1 MPSTDAPN
9 WWADVQQEREDLAG
23 SGRRPADD
31 WLGED
36 IDFVP
41 RRRMTRERAAAPAS
55 AAPGAAPL
63 DDRLAAAS
71 SASDDADLGAAHNLH
86 GVFVPAPGADAATTR
101 TVELVADDDAYA
113 YDDPRASRR
122 RVATTAS
129 GTGTGTATARTIELL
144 TDDAPAEG
152 PAPTGAVDHD
162 PAHLSAADDPFASPP
177 PPVGVR
183 RTVQIKGRPTEAG
196 RLATIA
202 QRSMAQRHRGRSA
215 SDRVGHRP
223 DRIALWA
230 VALGAIL
237 ILLAAMT
244 SSSQAAV
251 RHAKAAAP
259 AAVTAKVAHT
269 ATHVSPAST
278 VRPHR

>member
-23 SGRRPADD
+23 PGRRPADD

-41 RRRMTRERAAAPAS
+41 RRRMTREPGAAAA
-55 AAPGAAPL
+55 AAPL
-63 DDRLAAAS
+63 DDRLAAAAS
-71 SASDDADLGAAHNLH
+71 SRDADLDSAHALH
-86 GVFVPAPGADAATTR
+86 GVFVPASAGATT
-101 TVELVADDDAYA
+101 
-113 YDDPRASRR
+113 
-122 RVATTAS
+122 
-129 GTGTGTATARTIELL
+129 RTIELL
-144 TDDAPAEG
+144 TDAPSAEG
-152 PAPTGAVDHD
+152 PAPADAVAHEL
-162 PAHLSAADDPFASPP
+162 AHLSAADDPFASPP
-177 PPVGVR
+177 PPAGVR

-196 RLATIA
+196 RLAAIA
-202 QRSMAQRHRGRSA
+202 ERSMAQRHRGRTT

-230 VALGAIL
+230 VALGAVL

-251 RHAKAAAP
+251 RHARTTAP
-259 AAVTAKVAHT
+259 AVTAKISHVTAHPT
-269 ATHVSPAST
+269 PSST
-278 VRPHR
+278 LRLHR

>member
-23 SGRRPADD
+23 PGRRPADD

-41 RRRMTRERAAAPAS
+41 RRRMTRERASVDA
-55 AAPGAAPL
+55 AAPL
-63 DDRLAAAS
+63 DGRLAAAS
-71 SASDDADLGAAHNLH
+71 ATAASEDADDRGSSHALH
-86 GVFVPAPGADAATTR
+86 GVFVPAPAAAT
-101 TVELVADDDAYA
+101 
-113 YDDPRASRR
+113 S
-122 RVATTAS
+122 
-129 GTGTGTATARTIELL
+129 RTIELL
-144 TDDAPAEG
+144 TDDALDEG
-152 PAPTGAVDHD
+152 PVSRDAVAHEL
-162 PAHLSAADDPFASPP
+162 AHLSAADDPFASPP
-177 PPVGVR
+177 PPAGVR

-202 QRSMAQRHRGRSA
+202 QRSMAQRHRGRTT

-230 VALGAIL
+230 VALGAVL

-259 AAVTAKVAHT
+259 AVTAKVAHAHAAPHLT
-269 ATHVSPAST
+269 RSAT
-278 VRPHR
+278 VRLHRR